1 MFRPEIVEHVDKY
14 DQFMKDA
21 YDPQKDLDTDND
33 GIQDRFWEFFIPYY
47 TQDKVIAYTIGDY
60 DVDGKRKNLRKF
72 QGNWSAKQKEQ
83 IQEKRP

>member
-33 GIQDRFWEFFIPYY
+33 GIATVFGNFSYLIIPK
-47 TQDKVIAYTIGDY
+47 T
-60 DVDGKRKNLRKF
+60 R
-72 QGNWSAKQKEQ
+72 
-83 IQEKRP
+83 